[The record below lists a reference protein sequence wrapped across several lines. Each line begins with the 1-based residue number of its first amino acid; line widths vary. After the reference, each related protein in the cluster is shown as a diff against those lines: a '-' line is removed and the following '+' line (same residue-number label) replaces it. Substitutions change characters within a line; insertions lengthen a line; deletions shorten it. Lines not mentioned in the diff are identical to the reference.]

1 MHPIDA
7 VPYFFPL
14 IRVGALLMIALVV
27 GIFAASFVN
36 HRMLLMD
43 YPDQQRRRWR
53 TLAFEVST
61 VAIVTLGAIVV
72 FLPIP

>member
-1 MHPIDA
+1 MERCRI
-7 VPYFFPL
+7 
-14 IRVGALLMIALVV
+14 IRVGALLLMALIV
-27 GIFAASFVN
+27 GMFAAAYVN

-43 YPDQQRRRWR
+43 YPDQQRRKWR

-61 VAIVTLGAIVV
+61 VAIVALGAVVV